1 MVSSSGRNLN
11 NVRSLSFSFFHD
23 GHCASGW
30 MGGNKYDVET
40 VDDCA
45 AVCSGC
51 QGCGFFAYDNAR
63 MTCATYF
70 ESDGCPD
77 DNHFPEYNAYKMG
90 LPTSPT
96 SVPSTAP
103 TPDIN
108 VQPSEIPNFAFLHN
122 GHCASGWMGN
132 NRNVDTVD
140 ECATICGE
148 REGCGYF
155 AYDNSISSIT
165 NCATYFGSDGC
176 PDENLFPEYNAYEI
190 VTSPTPLPSIAP
202 ISMSSEENGPDKFSF
217 SFFHNGHC
225 ASGWMDDN
233 RNVDTVDEC
242 AIICGEREGCGYFA
256 YDASMSYATNCAT
269 YFDTDDCLDDNLF
282 PQFNSY
288 KIGPSYSFSHDGH
301 WKNCKMDR
309 F

>member
-45 AVCSGC
+45 AVCSGR

-108 VQPSEIPNFAFLHN
+108 VQPSEISNFAFLHN

-176 PDENLFPEYNAYEI
+176 PDDNLFPEYNSYKI
-190 VTSPTPLPSIAP
+190 GPSY
-202 ISMSSEENGPDKFSF
+202 SF
-217 SFFHNGHC
+217 SHDGHC
-225 ASGWMDDN
+225 SCGRMGNN
-233 RNVDTVDEC
+233 RNVETVDEC

-256 YDASMSYATNCAT
+256 YGDSISSITNCAT
-269 YFDTDDCLDDNLF
+269 YFESDGCPDDSLF
-282 PQFNSY
+282 PEY
-288 KIGPSYSFSHDGH
+288 KAYELVSP
-301 WKNCKMDR
+301 
-309 F
+309 